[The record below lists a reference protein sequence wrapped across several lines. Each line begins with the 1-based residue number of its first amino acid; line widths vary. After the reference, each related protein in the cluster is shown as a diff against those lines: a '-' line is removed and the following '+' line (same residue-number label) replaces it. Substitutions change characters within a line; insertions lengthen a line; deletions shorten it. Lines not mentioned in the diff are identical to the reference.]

1 MRLIYYVYMK
11 LCLRFEIRTD
21 QNSWKDSMTSAYP
34 YEFESNWMHMSVKS
48 RVKFHVLWL
57 VEFW

>member
-1 MRLIYYVYMK
+1 VYME

-21 QNSWKDSMTSAYP
+21 QNSWKDSMTSVYP
-34 YEFESNWMHMSVKS
+34 YEFESNWMNMSIKS
-48 RVKFHVLWL
+48 RVKFYVMWL